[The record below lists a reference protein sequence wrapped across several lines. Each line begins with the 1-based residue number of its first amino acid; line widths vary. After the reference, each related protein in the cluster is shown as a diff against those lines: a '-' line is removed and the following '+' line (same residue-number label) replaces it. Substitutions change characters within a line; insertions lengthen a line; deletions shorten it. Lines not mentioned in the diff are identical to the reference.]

1 MPHRGSGTKS
11 TVAARSYWLFKSE
24 PDCYSFDDLL
34 NEPSGRGHWD
44 GVRNYQARN
53 FLRDRTSIG
62 DGVLFYHSSCP
73 EPGVVGI
80 AKIVS
85 EAYPDHTQF
94 DPNSEA
100 YDPKSKQDDPRWW
113 MVDIAA
119 EEKFPKILPLAR
131 MRQMPE
137 LVSMIVLRKGN
148 MLSVTPVTKK
158 EWDAVIR
165 EAMSL

>member
-1 MPHRGSGTKS
+1 
-11 TVAARSYWLFKSE
+11 
-24 PDCYSFDDLL
+24 
-34 NEPSGRGHWD
+34 
-44 GVRNYQARN
+44 
-53 FLRDRTSIG
+53 
-62 DGVLFYHSSCP
+62 VLFYHSSCP

-119 EEKFPKILPLAR
+119 EEKFLKILPLAR

-165 EAMSL
+165 EAKSL